1 MKPLRFVYA
10 WLAGG
15 IILMILVLSS
25 TVLPLGGKS
34 MMGFGDKVAH
44 FLAFF
49 ILMFWFSGVFRLRL
63 TPWVALGLLGFG
75 ILIEVIQSRLPYRT
89 AELAD
94 VMFNGGGILLAW
106 GLATAGIGRWMIF
119 LESQLRAKSS

>member
-1 MKPLRFVYA
+1 
-10 WLAGG
+10 
-15 IILMILVLSS
+15 MILVLSS
-25 TVLPLGGKS
+25 TLLPLGGRS

-49 ILMFWFSGVFRLRL
+49 ILMIWFSGVFRVRL

-75 ILIEVIQSRLPYRT
+75 ILIEIIQSRLPYRS

-94 VMFNGGGILLAW
+94 VMFNAGGILLAW
-106 GLATAGIGRWMIF
+106 GLAAAGIGRWMTF
-119 LESQLRAKSS
+119 LESQLPVKSS